1 MAINWFPGHM
11 HKARKEIAKIMNQVD
26 MIIEVLDAR
35 IPFSSENPMVPQ
47 LRGNTPCLKVL
58 NKSDLADPAT
68 TQLWLDHLEAQEGIT
83 AVAMTQQHPA
93 HVRSILSICE
103 NMVPERNLELKP
115 LRALI
120 LGIPNVG
127 KSTLI
132 NTLAGK
138 VVAKTGNEPAVTKA
152 QQRIRLPNNIVLHDT
167 PGFLWPKLEPEE
179 CGYRLAVTGAIK
191 DTVVEYEDVAMFL
204 AEFLLE
210 AYPDQVQQRF
220 DIDELP
226 HSDLELLELVAA
238 KRGCLRKGG
247 MANLH
252 KVSEILLH
260 EYRQGALGN
269 LTLETPAMVEVEQVK
284 LQQLKQEQEERKQQR
299 GDKAKSSGAKKRR

>member
-11 HKARKEIAKIMNQVD
+11 FKAKKEIAKIMNQVD
-26 MIIEVLDAR
+26 LIIEVLDAR

-47 LRGNTPCLKVL
+47 LRGRTPCLKVL
-58 NKSDLADPAT
+58 NKSDLADPKI
-68 TQLWLDHLEAQEGIT
+68 TQLWMDKLEQEEGIT
-83 AVAMTQQHPA
+83 AIALTQKQPA
-93 HVRSILSICE
+93 TVRSILSICE
-103 NMVPERNLELKP
+103 KMVPERNLEVTP
-115 LRALI
+115 LRAII

-132 NTLAGK
+132 NTLVGRT
-138 VVAKTGNEPAVTKA
+138 VAKTGNEPAVTKA

-204 AEFLLE
+204 AQYLLG
-210 AYPDQVQQRF
+210 AYPDMLLERF
-220 DIDELP
+220 DLEELP
-226 HSDLELLELVAA
+226 DTEIEVLEAIAA

-247 MANLH
+247 RANLH

-260 EYRQGALGN
+260 EYRGAALGR
-269 LTLETPAMVEVEQVK
+269 LSLETPEMVEA
-284 LQQLKQEQEERKQQR
+284 ERIT
-299 GDKAKSSGAKKRR
+299 D

>member
-11 HKARKEIAKIMNQVD
+11 FKAKKEIAKIMGQVD
-26 MIIEVLDAR
+26 LIIEVLDAR

-58 NKSDLADPAT
+58 NKSDLADPAIT
-68 TQLWLDHLEAQEGIT
+68 ELWMEHLQSMEGIS
-83 AVAMTQQHPA
+83 AIALTQKEPA
-93 HVRSILSICE
+93 KVRTILSMCE
-103 NMVPERNLELKP
+103 KMVPERNLELKP

-132 NTLAGK
+132 NTLAGRII
-138 VVAKTGNEPAVTKA
+138 AKTGNEPAVTKA
-152 QQRIRLPNNIVLHDT
+152 QQRIKLPNNITLHDT
-167 PGFLWPKLEPEE
+167 PGFLWPKLEPEQ

-204 AEFLLE
+204 AEYLLS
-210 AYPDQVQQRF
+210 AYP
-220 DIDELP
+220 E
-226 HSDLELLELVAA
+226 ELVERYGLDEVPGSDIEVLDAIGA
-238 KRGCLRKGG
+238 KRGCMRKGG

-260 EYRQGALGN
+260 EFRAGALGRM
-269 LTLETPAMVEVEQVK
+269 TLETPEMVKAEAVEDEVVNE
-284 LQQLKQEQEERKQQR
+284 
-299 GDKAKSSGAKKRR
+299 S

>member
-11 HKARKEIAKIMNQVD
+11 FKAKKEIAKIMGQVD
-26 MIIEVLDAR
+26 LIIEVLDAR

-58 NKSDLADPAT
+58 NKSDLADPAIT
-68 TQLWLDHLEAQEGIT
+68 ELWMAHLQSQEGIT
-83 AVAMTQQHPA
+83 AISLTQKEPA
-93 HVRSILSICE
+93 KVRSILSMCE
-103 NMVPERNLELKP
+103 KMVPERNLEVKP

-132 NTLAGK
+132 NTLAGRTI
-138 VVAKTGNEPAVTKA
+138 AKTGNEPAVTKA
-152 QQRIRLPNNIVLHDT
+152 QQRIKLPNNITLHDT
-167 PGFLWPKLEPEE
+167 PGFLWPKLEPEQ

-204 AEFLLE
+204 AEYLLT
-210 AYPDQVQQRF
+210 AYPDEVVQRYDLDDVPGS
-220 DIDELP
+220 DI
-226 HSDLELLELVAA
+226 ELLDAIGA
-238 KRGCLRKGG
+238 KRGCMRKGG

-260 EYRQGALGN
+260 EFRAGALGR
-269 LTLETPAMVEVEQVK
+269 LSLETPEMV
-284 LQQLKQEQEERKQQR
+284 
-299 GDKAKSSGAKKRR
+299 KSEALTEDEN

>member
-26 MIIEVLDAR
+26 LIIEVLDAR
-35 IPFSSENPMVPQ
+35 IPFSSENPMVPE

-58 NKSDLADPAT
+58 NKSDLADPAIT
-68 TQLWLDHLEAQEGIT
+68 ELWMQHLQSMDGIT
-83 AVAMTQQHPA
+83 AIALTQKQPA
-93 HVRSILSICE
+93 LVRSILSICE
-103 NMVPERNLELKP
+103 KMVPERNLDAKP

-132 NTLAGK
+132 NTLAGRTI
-138 VVAKTGNEPAVTKA
+138 AKTGNEPAVTKA
-152 QQRIRLPNNIVLHDT
+152 QQRIKLPNNMVLHDT

-179 CGYRLAVTGAIK
+179 CGYRLAITGAIK

-204 AEFLLE
+204 ADYLLT
-210 AYPDQVQQRF
+210 AYPDELVRRY
-220 DIDELP
+220 DLDELP
-226 HSDLELLELVAA
+226 NSDIELLDAIGA
-238 KRGCLRKGG
+238 KRGAMRKGG

-260 EYRQGALGN
+260 EFRQGALGT
-269 LTLETPAMVEVEQVK
+269 LSLETPKMVKSEAIVK
-284 LQQLKQEQEERKQQR
+284 EEE
-299 GDKAKSSGAKKRR
+299 

>member
-11 HKARKEIAKIMNQVD
+11 FKAKKEIAKIMNQVD
-26 MIIEVLDAR
+26 LIIEVLDAR
-35 IPFSSENPMVPQ
+35 IPFSSENPMVLQ
-47 LRGNTPCLKVL
+47 LRGRTPCLKVL
-58 NKSDLADPAT
+58 NKSDLADPEIT
-68 TQLWLDHLEAQEGIT
+68 KMWMEHLASQEGIT
-83 AVAMTQQHPA
+83 AIALTQKEPAKVKQIIAM
-93 HVRSILSICE
+93 CE
-103 NMVPERNLELKP
+103 QMVPERNLELKP

-132 NTLAGK
+132 NTLAGRT
-138 VVAKTGNEPAVTKA
+138 VAKTGNEPAVTKA
-152 QQRIRLPNNIVLHDT
+152 QQRIRLTNNIVLHDT

-204 AEFLLE
+204 AEYLLE
-210 AYPDQVQQRF
+210 AYPQMLLDRF
-220 DIDELP
+220 DMDELP
-226 HSDLELLELVAA
+226 HSDIELLEAIGA
-238 KRGCLRKGG
+238 RRGCLRKGG

-260 EYRQGALGN
+260 EFRAGAMGTLS
-269 LTLETPAMVEVEQVK
+269 LETPQMI
-284 LQQLKQEQEERKQQR
+284 EQEKVK
-299 GDKAKSSGAKKRR
+299 D

>member
-11 HKARKEIAKIMNQVD
+11 FKAKKEIIKIMNQVD
-26 MIIEVLDAR
+26 LIIEVLDAR
-35 IPFSSENPMVPQ
+35 IPFSSENPMVPE

-58 NKSDLADPAT
+58 NKSDLADAAT
-68 TQLWLDHLEAQEGIT
+68 TALWMEKLEQEEGIT
-83 AVAMTQQHPA
+83 AIALTQKQPA
-93 HVRSILSICE
+93 TVRSILSICE
-103 NMVPERNLELKP
+103 KMMPDRNLEKTP
-115 LRALI
+115 LRAII

-132 NTLAGK
+132 NTLVGRT
-138 VVAKTGNEPAVTKA
+138 VAKTGNEPAVTKT

-204 AEFLLE
+204 AEFMLENYPDILCERFQLDELPETEIELLE
-210 AYPDQVQQRF
+210 AIGAR
-220 DIDELP
+220 
-226 HSDLELLELVAA
+226 
-238 KRGCLRKGG
+238 RGCLRKGG
-247 MANLH
+247 RANLH

-260 EYRQGALGN
+260 EFRNGALGR
-269 LTLETPAMVEVEQVK
+269 LSLETPEMIEAEAKIIEAQRQAQQK
-284 LQQLKQEQEERKQQR
+284 LEDQTLDGR
-299 GDKAKSSGAKKRR
+299 